1 MNYKLTQKSQ
11 EALAAAIRRATTDG
25 NPQTEPVHLLAAL
38 LDQAEGIARPLLKE
52 VGAGPDDLKDKV
64 EVAVKAL
71 PKAAGATVGSPSAS
85 RQLTVSINTAAQ
97 RAQQMEDEYVSTE
110 HLLVGL
116 ATDGGEAARL
126 LREVGAGPE
135 SLLEAFEQVRGKG
148 RVTSENPEDT
158 YQSLEKFGVDLTER
172 AREGKVDP
180 VIGRDGEIRRVI
192 QVLSRRT
199 KNNPGL
205 IGEPGVGKT
214 AVVAWLAPRIVVGD
228 VPQSLL
234 G

>member
-11 EALAAAIRRATTDG
+11 EALAAAIRQATTDG
-25 NPQTEPVHLLAAL
+25 SPQTEPLHLLNAL
-38 LDQAEGIARPLLKE
+38 LDQAEGITRPLLKE
-52 VGAGPDDLKDKV
+52 VGVDPDRLKDKV
-64 EVAVKAL
+64 ESAIGAL
-71 PKAAGATVGSPSAS
+71 PKVAGSTVSSPSSS
-85 RQLTVSINTAAQ
+85 RQLIVSINTAAQ
-97 RAQQMEDEYVSTE
+97 RAQQMEDEFVSTE

-116 ATDGGEAARL
+116 AADGGEASRL
-126 LREVGAGPE
+126 LKDAGATPE
-135 SLLEAFEQVRGKG
+135 GLLEAFEQVRGTG

-199 KNNPGL
+199 KN
-205 IGEPGVGKT
+205 
-214 AVVAWLAPRIVVGD
+214 
-228 VPQSLL
+228 
-234 G
+234 